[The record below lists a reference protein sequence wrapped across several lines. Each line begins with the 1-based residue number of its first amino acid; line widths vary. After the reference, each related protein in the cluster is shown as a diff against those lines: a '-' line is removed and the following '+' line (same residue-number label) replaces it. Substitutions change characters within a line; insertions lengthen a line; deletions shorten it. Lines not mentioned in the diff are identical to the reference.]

1 MLPIGSAPTK
11 INQWEIKDRSGNQ
24 KIDRKVFH
32 WENYKPDRWN
42 YRKSEIA
49 IPVHPRKRW
58 SGKGYADDEL
68 HPVWR
73 HGRTCSVCP
82 SARCPASAMQS
93 HGMVG
98 NRRRD
103 GTARAPRFKRKTV
116 KSLSPT
122 LGIAGE
128 SPQHSEDL
136 QRKARPEG
144 ERPNNHPQKLLL
156 SIPWKKEDRIFRSF
170 ALMIYI
176 CNWAKIIAENV
187 DNYMLPT

>member
-1 MLPIGSAPTK
+1 MKLPQKWNSYS
-11 INQWEIKDRSGNQ
+11 RSSSKAMVWQG
-24 KIDRKVFH
+24 IC
-32 WENYKPDRWN
+32 RWWTSS
-42 YRKSEIA
+42 RVMA
-49 IPVHPRKRW
+49 
-58 SGKGYADDEL
+58 
-68 HPVWR
+68 
-73 HGRTCSVCP
+73 RTCSVCP

-103 GTARAPRFKRKTV
+103 GTARAPRCKRKKV
-116 KSLSPT
+116 KTLSPT

-128 SPQHSEDL
+128 SPQHTEDL

-144 ERPNNHPQKLLL
+144 ERPNNRPQKLLL